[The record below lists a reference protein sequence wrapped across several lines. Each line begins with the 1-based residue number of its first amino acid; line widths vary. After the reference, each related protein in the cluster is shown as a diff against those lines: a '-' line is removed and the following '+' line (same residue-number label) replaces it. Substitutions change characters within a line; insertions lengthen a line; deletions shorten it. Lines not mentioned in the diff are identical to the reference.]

1 MRNKLSPTFTSG
13 KMKMMY
19 STMHDVS
26 NVMIKVAEA
35 SAKSGTTIDAKTFTS
50 RFTLDIISLAAFG
63 LDLNS
68 LENPEHE
75 MIGYAKQVLDFSG
88 AFKQMKMMFMNTFP
102 ELARLMNVWI
112 TPPEFA
118 EYFTKVMTET
128 VAYREKNQ
136 IVRHDFLNLLLQIKN
151 NGKLDD
157 GENLGKIT
165 FNELMAQST
174 VFLVAGFETS
184 ATAMMFALY
193 ELAVNPDVQSKLRA
207 NVVETLK
214 KHDGKL
220 TYEAIMDMEYLGYVV
235 TETLR
240 KYPSVPTLFRTT
252 AEDYAV
258 PGRNITIEK
267 GTQIF
272 IPVYAI
278 HHNPEFYPEPEV
290 FKPERWLPEEVQKRP
305 AMSYLTF
312 GDGPRNC
319 IGMRFGLL
327 QIRLGLARLVERYNI
342 MLNGRTSTPLKLDPK
357 DICKS
362 RSLYIFLKSI
372 FN

>member
-1 MRNKLSPTFTSG
+1 
-13 KMKMMY
+13 MKMMY
-19 STMHDVS
+19 NTMYDVS
-26 NVMIKVAEA
+26 NVMVKVAEVNA
-35 SAKSGTTIDAKTFTS
+35 TAGKTIDAKLFTS

-75 MIGYAKQVLDFSG
+75 MVGYAKQVLDFTG

-102 ELARLMNVWI
+102 TLARMMNLSI

-118 EYFTKVMTET
+118 KYFTKVMSET
-128 VAYREKNQ
+128 IAYREKNN
-136 IVRHDFLNLLLQIKN
+136 IVRNDFLNLMLQIKN

-193 ELAVNPDVQSKLRA
+193 ELAVNLDVQSKLREH
-207 NVVETLK
+207 VSETLK
-214 KHDGKL
+214 KHDRKL
-220 TYEAIMDMEYLGYVV
+220 TYEAIMDMDYLGYVV

-252 AEDYAV
+252 AEDY
-258 PGRNITIEK
+258 PIPSNNITIEK

-272 IPVYAI
+272 VPVYAI
-278 HHNPEFYPEPEV
+278 HHNPEFYPEPEK

-319 IGMRFGLL
+319 IGNRFGLL
-327 QIRLGLARLVERYNI
+327 QIRLGLARLIENYNI
-342 MLNGRTSTPLKLDPK
+342 MLNSNTAMPLKLDPK

-362 RSLYIFLKSI
+362 LF
-372 FN
+372 